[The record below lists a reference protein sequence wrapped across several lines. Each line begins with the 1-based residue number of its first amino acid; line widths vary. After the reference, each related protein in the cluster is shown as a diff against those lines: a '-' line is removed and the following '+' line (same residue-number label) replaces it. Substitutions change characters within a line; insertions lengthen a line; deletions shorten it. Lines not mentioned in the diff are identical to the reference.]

1 MGHTR
6 LGSIPKTRK
15 WADIVATIAN
25 AGPSETSGRG
35 MLSEDVREIS
45 RQTIDAASGGLYR
58 IIDDPGLRY
67 TFYLLTKIVSSSRE
81 SDWQQRWV
89 NLGID
94 LSEDATLFDLTAE
107 MQNAIDKYLSRY
119 ALPTDISEMAQQAAG
134 EALATL
140 AGPKSMTLF
149 GCGKNEM
156 RLAVRELST
165 KAGFA
170 HLSQVFFGRFMARF
184 LNFYISRVTTAHVG
198 GDRLHQVVDLTR
210 FNQDLRLH
218 CEQSA
223 RIVYDFSGEWYSKTQ
238 FKEGINL
245 DNTSRFLA
253 VALKKL
259 QAELGQQRTE
269 S

>member
-6 LGSIPKTRK
+6 LGSIPKTHK
-15 WADIVATIAN
+15 WTDIVAIIAG
-25 AGPSETSGRG
+25 AGGRESAGRG
-35 MLSEDVREIS
+35 MLPDDVSEIA
-45 RQTIDAASGGLYR
+45 RQTIDAASGGLYKV
-58 IIDDPGLRY
+58 IDDLGLRY
-67 TFYLLTKIVSSSRE
+67 TFYILTQIVLSSRD
-81 SDWQQRWV
+81 SNWQERWADF
-89 NLGID
+89 GID
-94 LSEDATLFDLTAE
+94 LSEDATLFDLTSE
-107 MQNAIDKYLSRY
+107 MQNAIDGHLSRY
-119 ALPTDISEMAQQAAG
+119 ARPTDISEMAQQAAG
-134 EALATL
+134 EALTTL
-140 AGPKSMTLF
+140 AGPRAVTLF
-149 GCGKNEM
+149 GRDKKDT

-165 KAGFA
+165 KAGFSR
-170 HLSQVFFGRFMARF
+170 LSQVFFGRFIARF
-184 LNFYISRVTTAHVG
+184 LNFYLSRATAAHVG

-245 DNTSRFLA
+245 ENTSRFLA

-259 QAELGQQRTE
+259 QAELGRQRAD